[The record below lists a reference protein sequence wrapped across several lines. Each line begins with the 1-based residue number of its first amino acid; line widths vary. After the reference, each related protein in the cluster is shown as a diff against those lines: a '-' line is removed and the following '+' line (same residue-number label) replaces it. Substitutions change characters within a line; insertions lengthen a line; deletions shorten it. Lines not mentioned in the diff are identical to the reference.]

1 VINNK
6 NITVF
11 EGSTLVTIP
20 SVINIKYIIN
30 SDGFF
35 TGVLNLTIDKAPTI
49 PKESAMLFDI
59 ADVITYP
66 VRGKNIKVEN

>member
-1 VINNK
+1 M
-6 NITVF
+6 
-11 EGSTLVTIP
+11 TIP
-20 SVINIKYIIN
+20 SVIKMKYIIN

-49 PKESAMLFDI
+49 PSDNAILFEI

-66 VRGKNIKVEN
+66 VRGRKIKVENCE